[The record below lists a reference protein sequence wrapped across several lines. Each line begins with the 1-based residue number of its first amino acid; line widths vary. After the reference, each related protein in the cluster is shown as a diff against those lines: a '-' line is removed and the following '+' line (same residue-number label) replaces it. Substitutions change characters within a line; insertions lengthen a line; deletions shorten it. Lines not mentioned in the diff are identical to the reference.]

1 MPKKALRMAVVGVG
15 AAAQVSHIPAI
26 KRMDGVDL
34 VALVDRDE
42 EKAGRVAQRFGVGRV
57 VESIDDVLRDEDLD
71 ALVVCTPNY
80 LHAPMAVAAL
90 EAGKHVLCERPLAR
104 NAAEAEKMTQAAKK
118 AGRTL
123 MCALSHRFRADTQ
136 ILKKFV
142 DGHELGRV
150 FYTKAGWLR
159 QRAGW
164 AARELRDRKRVAG
177 GGVLMELGVQILDLA
192 LWILDNPA
200 VESVDASAHYPGQA
214 EIEDS
219 VIAFLRLAGGSTLT
233 LEVTWGLL
241 MEKDF
246 PYCNLFGE
254 SGAALWNPL
263 RMHRAMHGSLV
274 NVTPTVDTPR
284 NLYKQATEAQLAH
297 FVDSVRKGTTPIG
310 TGQEALAVMR
320 LVDAIY
326 KSAEGGREVKL
337 G

>member
-1 MPKKALRMAVVGVG
+1 MAVVGVG

-26 KRMDGVDL
+26 KRMEGVEL
-34 VALVDRDE
+34 AVLVDRDE
-42 EKAGRVAQRFGVGRV
+42 EKAGRVAQRFGVPRV
-57 VESIDDVLRDEDLD
+57 LESVDDLLRDEEVD
-71 ALVVCTPNY
+71 AVVVCTPNY
-80 LHAPMAVAAL
+80 LHSPMAIAAL
-90 EAGKHVLCERPLAR
+90 EAGKDVLCERPLAR
-104 NAAEAEKMTQAAKK
+104 NAAEAEKMVQAAKK

-142 DGHELGRV
+142 DGRELGRV

-164 AARELRDRKRVAG
+164 ASREWRDRKSVAG

-192 LWILDNPA
+192 LWTLGNPG
-200 VESVDASAHYPGQA
+200 VESVVASAHHPGQA
-214 EIEDS
+214 EVEDS
-219 VIAFLRLAGGSTLT
+219 LIAFLRLEGGSTLT

-246 PYCNLFGE
+246 AYCNLFGE

-284 NLYKQATEAQLAH
+284 NMYKQATENQLAH
-297 FVDSVRKGTTPIG
+297 FVDSIRKGSTPIG
-310 TGQEALAVMR
+310 SGQEALTVMR

-326 KSAEGGREVKL
+326 KSAESGREVTL